1 MSDMRESERRCKI
14 LISASDA
21 DEMISHA
28 KACFPQEAC
37 GLLSGNI
44 EEDIK
49 RVARIYRMTNIDAS
63 GSHFS
68 IEPKEQLAAI
78 KDMRARGIVPLGNFH
93 SHPET
98 PARPSE
104 EDIRLAYDPAASY
117 VIISLAGETPVM
129 RAFHIEDGAALDEEI
144 EIFESYL

>member
-1 MSDMRESERRCKI
+1 MSGDESRFKI
-14 LISASDA
+14 RFSASDA
-21 DEMISHA
+21 GEMISHA

-37 GLLSGNI
+37 GLLSGTI
-44 EEDIK
+44 EGGVK
-49 RVARIYRMTNIDAS
+49 TVARVYRMTNADAS
-63 GSHFS
+63 GAHFT

-104 EDIRLAYDPAASY
+104 EDVRLAHDPTASY
-117 VIISLAGETPVM
+117 VIISLAGEKPVM
-129 RAFHIEDGAALDEEI
+129 KSFHIEGGAALAEEI
-144 EIFESYL
+144 EMKT

>member
-1 MSDMRESERRCKI
+1 MSGPEGSYKI
-14 LISASDA
+14 RVSASDA

-37 GLLSGNI
+37 GLLSGTV
-44 EEDIK
+44 EGDIK
-49 RVARIYRMTNIDAS
+49 KVSRVYRMTNTDAS
-63 GSHFS
+63 GSHFT
-68 IEPKEQLAAI
+68 IEPREQLTAI

-104 EDIRLAYDPAASY
+104 EDIRLAHDPAASY
-117 VIISLAGETPVM
+117 VIISLAGAEPVM
-129 RAFHIEDGAALDEEI
+129 KAFHIEDGAALAEEI
-144 EIFESYL
+144 EIFEP

>member
-1 MSDMRESERRCKI
+1 MSFKI
-14 LISASDA
+14 RVSASDK

-37 GLLSGNI
+37 GLLSGTV
-44 EEDIK
+44 EGGVK
-49 RVARIYRMTNIDAS
+49 KVARVYRMTNTDAS
-63 GSHFS
+63 GSHFT

-78 KDMRARGIVPLGNFH
+78 KDMRARGIVLLGNFH

-104 EDIRLAYDPAASY
+104 EDIRLAHDPSASY
-117 VIISLAGETPVM
+117 VIISLAGAEPVM
-129 RAFHIEDGAALDEEI
+129 KAFHIEDGAALAEEI
-144 EIFESYL
+144 EIFIL